1 MSNPSTTESNPVPE
15 SNESFD
21 KIFAEYEQAHRRPT
35 GEGNKQI
42 EGTVV
47 AVSADS
53 VFVDIGYKTEGV
65 LPLEPFLT
73 ANESVQPGDKLF
85 VSSKGR
91 NPEGYYD
98 LSRIKVAQ
106 PKDWTALEQAFA
118 DKTTIAG
125 TVTAVV
131 KGGLTVDIGVR
142 AFMPGSRSGSRDAAD
157 LEKLVGQ
164 EIRCRII
171 KLETED
177 EDVVV
182 DRRAVLEEEDR
193 SNKERRYAEL
203 KEGDIVSGTIRTLA
217 DYGAFVD
224 IGGADGLLH
233 ISDIGWHRVTKPSDV
248 LTVGQQIEAKILK
261 VDAETRRI
269 SLGMKQLQPHPWDA
283 VPDKYKTGE
292 RIRGTITRTTD
303 FGAFVELEP
312 GIEGM
317 IHLSEMSWAKKVRKP
332 SDLLKPGETVD
343 AIILGIN
350 TTERRIALGLKQ
362 ALGDPWAEISNK
374 IAVGS
379 VVEGPI
385 TSFTKFG
392 AFVQIADG
400 IEGMIHVSEISAE
413 KRIERP
419 QDVLRLGQQVIVKVL
434 EIDKEKRQLRLSIK
448 QMVPTGLDDFL
459 TEHKEGDTV
468 TGRLVEVSGNT
479 GTVELGEGVL
489 AKCSIT
495 AQPAAEPQTTASP
508 TLDLSDLGSMLKARW
523 KNGPVTETKTEA
535 NRAGQIRSFKITKLD
550 QDTKTIEL
558 QLA

>member
-1 MSNPSTTESNPVPE
+1 MSNPNTSESNPVPE

-53 VFVDIGYKTEGV
+53 VFVDIGYKTEGI

-350 TTERRIALGLKQ
+350 LTERRIALGLKQ

-374 IAVGS
+374 ITVGS

-392 AFVQIADG
+392 AFVQVAEG

-419 QDVLRLGQQVIVKVL
+419 QDVLRTGQQVTVKVL
-434 EIDKEKRQLRLSIK
+434 EVDKEKRQLRLSIK
-448 QMVPTGLDDFL
+448 QMVSTGLDDFL

-468 TGRLVEVSGNT
+468 TGRLVEVTGNT

-495 AQPAAEPQTTASP
+495 AQPAAEPQTTSP

-523 KNGPVTETKTEA
+523 KNGPATETKPEA
-535 NRAGQIRSFKITKLD
+535 TRAGQIRSFKITKLN

-558 QLA
+558 QLT